1 LKEAGIKDITILE
14 YQDRV
19 GGRVHTHYFTDDP
32 DDERRLYG
40 DLGAMRLPYVDGRPD
55 LSPHQI
61 VLDTIDYLNEYNKND
76 DPDKEIRTIPFI
88 FKNNKCV
95 IYYLSLSQCQSFIF

>member
-1 LKEAGIKDITILE
+1 MKEAGIEDITILE

-32 DDERRLYG
+32 DDDRRLYG
-40 DLGAMRLPYVDGRPD
+40 ELGAMRLPFIKGRPD
-55 LSPHQI
+55 LSEHQL
-61 VLDTIDYLNEYNKND
+61 VFDTIDHLNDYNKND

-88 FKNNKCV
+88 FSNPE
-95 IYYLSLSQCQSFIF
+95 